1 MGILDTI
8 TFFIPNSIFLIYIY
22 YLCNVKT
29 IYYSITKPKK
39 MRTILLTLILCACS
53 LCGIQAQTIKQ
64 GDKFFDGIALYTVQE
79 VRMGKYVYMTGNEGE
94 ELTLEK
100 VDGKV
105 GEYTLQPS
113 RQADEPPFGCK
124 WGCRVQYIRHD
135 ERNLLAFR
143 KLNNGDVVWTMD
155 LTRDSYDDCTM
166 RQEMM
171 EQEEPE
177 NAGTLVLNRPYLQN
191 VSKEDLRLMRN
202 RILAN
207 HGYRFQSKDLQEYF
221 GKYAWYKP
229 VKDNS
234 TIKLDVIEQINIE
247 LIKSEEAERK

>member
-1 MGILDTI
+1 M
-8 TFFIPNSIFLIYIY
+8 
-22 YLCNVKT
+22 
-29 IYYSITKPKK
+29 
-39 MRTILLTLILCACS
+39 
-53 LCGIQAQTIKQ
+53 QAQTIKQ
-64 GDKFFDGIALYTVQE
+64 GDKFFDGITLYTVQE

-100 VDGKV
+100 VDGKA

-113 RQADEPPFGCK
+113 RQADEPPFGSK
-124 WGCRVQYIRHD
+124 WGSRVQYIRHD

-143 KLNNGDVVWTMD
+143 KPNNGDVVWTMD

-177 NAGTLVLNRPYLQN
+177 NAGTLVLNRPYLSN
-191 VSKEDLRLMRN
+191 ISKEDLRLMRN

-207 HGYRFQSKDLQEYF
+207 HGYRFQSKDLQEHF

-234 TIKLDVIEQINIE
+234 TIKLDVIEQLNIE
-247 LIKSEEAERK
+247 LIKSEEADRK

>member
-1 MGILDTI
+1 
-8 TFFIPNSIFLIYIY
+8 
-22 YLCNVKT
+22 
-29 IYYSITKPKK
+29 

-53 LCGIQAQTIKQ
+53 LCGIQAQNIKK
-64 GDKFFDGIALYTVQE
+64 GDKFFDGITLYTVQE
-79 VRMGKYVYMTGNEGE
+79 VRMGKYVYMTGNKDE

-100 VDGKV
+100 VDGKA

-124 WGCRVQYIRHD
+124 WECRVQYIHHD

-143 KLNNGDVVWTMD
+143 KPNNGDVVWTMD

-166 RQEMM
+166 RQQMM

-207 HGYRFQSKDLQEYF
+207 HGYRFQSKDLQEHF
-221 GKYAWYKP
+221 GHYAWYKP
-229 VKDNS
+229 VSDNG
-234 TIKLDVIEQINIE
+234 TIKLDIIEQINIE
-247 LIKSEEAERK
+247 LIKSEEAER